1 MGLTP
6 VPYRRPYRGVGLLDV
21 RRLTSTLFV
30 LTLIPAPGIAPPL
43 VGQEAGVIEGTL
55 SLRLGPQ
62 RRWASRYPGAGP
74 TSAKVHPV
82 PAVVYLLGD
91 FPEDY
96 PVAAVRDIV
105 QRDGVFLP
113 GALAV
118 TAGTVVRFPNE
129 DPYVHN
135 VFSYADPRF
144 DLGRYRAGE
153 SREVVFDAAG
163 IVRIYCEI
171 HEYMRAVVLVIEHSF
186 HDVVSEDGSFRIT
199 GVPPGEY
206 TLAAYHPDVGSLEER
221 VAVSEGGT
229 VRVALQLGGSQ

>member
-1 MGLTP
+1 MNG
-6 VPYRRPYRGVGLLDV
+6 GSEEFLDAL
-21 RRLTSTLFV
+21 RFTSALFV
-30 LTLIPAPGIAPPL
+30 LTLIPVPGIAPPL

-91 FPEDY
+91 FPGDD
-96 PVAAVRDIV
+96 PVTAVRDIV

-144 DLGRYRAGE
+144 DLGRYPEGE

-163 IVRIYCEI
+163 IVRVYCEI
-171 HEYMRAVVLVIEHSF
+171 HEYMRRWS
-186 HDVVSEDGSFRIT
+186 S
-199 GVPPGEY
+199 
-206 TLAAYHPDVGSLEER
+206 
-221 VAVSEGGT
+221 
-229 VRVALQLGGSQ
+229 

>member
-1 MGLTP
+1 M
-6 VPYRRPYRGVGLLDV
+6 DV
-21 RRLTSTLFV
+21 RKLTSALFV

-43 VGQEAGVIEGTL
+43 VGQEAGVIEGAL
-55 SLRLGPQ
+55 SLPLGPQ
-62 RRWASRYPGAGP
+62 RRWPSRYPGAGP

-91 FPEDY
+91 FPEED

-105 QRDGVFLP
+105 QRDGVFIP

-118 TAGTVVRFPNE
+118 RAGTVVRFPNE

-144 DLGRYRAGE
+144 DLGRYPRGE

-163 IVRIYCEI
+163 IVRVYCEI
-171 HEYMRAVVLVIEHSF
+171 HEYMRAVVLVTEHSF
-186 HDVVSEDGSFRIT
+186 HDVVSEDGTFRIA
-199 GVPPGEY
+199 GIPPGEY
-206 TLAAYHPDVGSLEER
+206 TLTAYHPDVGSLEER
-221 VAVSEGGT
+221 VVVPAGGT
-229 VRVALQLGGSQ
+229 ARVLLQLGGAP

>member
-1 MGLTP
+1 MNG
-6 VPYRRPYRGVGLLDV
+6 GSEEFLDV
-21 RRLTSTLFV
+21 LRFISALFV

-91 FPEDY
+91 FPEED
-96 PVAAVRDIV
+96 PVTAVRDIA
-105 QRDGVFLP
+105 QRGGVFLP

-118 TAGTVVRFPNE
+118 RVGTVVRFPNE

-144 DLGRYRAGE
+144 DLGRYPAGE

-163 IVRIYCEI
+163 IVRVYCEI
-171 HEYMRAVVLVIEHSF
+171 HEYMRAVVLVSEHSF
-186 HDVVSEDGSFRIT
+186 HDVVSEDGTFRIA

-229 VRVALQLGGSQ
+229 VRVALQLGGPQ

>member
-1 MGLTP
+1 M
-6 VPYRRPYRGVGLLDV
+6 DV

-55 SLRLGPQ
+55 LVRLGPQ

-91 FPEDY
+91 FAEED
-96 PVAAVRDIV
+96 PVTAVRDIA
-105 QRDGVFLP
+105 QRGGVFLP

-118 TAGTVVRFPNE
+118 RAGTVVRFPNE

-153 SREVVFDAAG
+153 SREVVFDEAG

-171 HEYMRAVVLVIEHSF
+171 HEYMRAVVLVTEHSF
-186 HDVVSEDGSFRIT
+186 HDVVSEDGTFRIT

-229 VRVALQLGGSQ
+229 IRVALQLGGPQ

>member
-1 MGLTP
+1 MD
-6 VPYRRPYRGVGLLDV
+6 LLDF
-21 RRLTSTLFV
+21 RKTASALFILTLFTSLGV
-30 LTLIPAPGIAPPL
+30 ASSLG
-43 VGQEAGVIEGTL
+43 GQQSGAIEGTL
-55 SLRLGPQ
+55 SLRLGPP

-91 FPEDY
+91 FPEED
-96 PVAAVRDIV
+96 PVTAVRDIV
-105 QRDGVFLP
+105 QRDGVFMP

-118 TAGTVVRFPNE
+118 RAGTVVRFPNE

-144 DLGRYRAGE
+144 DLGRYPQGE

-163 IVRIYCEI
+163 IVRVYCEI
-171 HEYMRAVVLVIEHSF
+171 HEYMRVVVLVTEHSF
-186 HDVVSEDGSFRIT
+186 HDVVSEDGTFRIA

-206 TLAAYHPDVGSLEER
+206 TLTAYHPDLGSLEER
-221 VAVSEGGT
+221 VVVPAGGT
-229 VRVALQLGGSQ
+229 ARVLLELGGPQ

>member
-1 MGLTP
+1 M
-6 VPYRRPYRGVGLLDV
+6 
-21 RRLTSTLFV
+21 
-30 LTLIPAPGIAPPL
+30 
-43 VGQEAGVIEGTL
+43 
-55 SLRLGPQ
+55 
-62 RRWASRYPGAGP
+62 
-74 TSAKVHPV
+74 
-82 PAVVYLLGD
+82 VYLLGD
-91 FPEDY
+91 FPEED

-144 DLGRYRAGE
+144 DLGRYPAGE

-171 HEYMRAVVLVIEHSF
+171 HEYMRAVVLVTEHSF
-186 HDVVSEDGSFRIT
+186 HDVVSEDGTFRIAA
-199 GVPPGEY
+199 VPPGEY

-221 VAVSEGGT
+221 VTVSEGCT
-229 VRVALQLGGSQ
+229 VRVALQLGGPQ

>member
-1 MGLTP
+1 M
-6 VPYRRPYRGVGLLDV
+6 DV
-21 RRLTSTLFV
+21 LKLTSTLFF
-30 LTLIPAPGIAPPL
+30 LTLIPAPGIAPHL
-43 VGQEAGVIEGTL
+43 VGQETGVIEGTL
-55 SLRLGPQ
+55 SLRLGPP

-91 FPEDY
+91 FPEED
-96 PVAAVRDIV
+96 PVTAIRYIV
-105 QRDGVFLP
+105 QRDGVFTP

-118 TAGTVVRFPNE
+118 QTGTVVRFPNE

-144 DLGRYRAGE
+144 DLGRYPQGE

-163 IVRIYCEI
+163 IVRVYCEI
-171 HEYMRAVVLVIEHSF
+171 HEYMRVVVLVTGHSF
-186 HDVVSEDGSFRIT
+186 HDVVSEDGTFRIA

-206 TLAAYHPDVGSLEER
+206 TLTAYHPDLGSLEER
-221 VAVSEGGT
+221 VVVPAGGT
-229 VRVALQLGGSQ
+229 AGVLLELGGPQ

>member
-1 MGLTP
+1 MNG
-6 VPYRRPYRGVGLLDV
+6 GSEEFLDV
-21 RRLTSTLFV
+21 LRFTSALFV

-43 VGQEAGVIEGTL
+43 VGQETGVIEGTL

-91 FPEDY
+91 FAEED
-96 PVAAVRDIV
+96 PVTAVRDIA
-105 QRDGVFLP
+105 QRGGVFLP
-113 GALAV
+113 GALAGR
-118 TAGTVVRFPNE
+118 AGTVVRFPNE

-171 HEYMRAVVLVIEHSF
+171 HEYMRAVVLVTEHSF

-229 VRVALQLGGSQ
+229 VRVALQLGGPQ

>member
-1 MGLTP
+1 M
-6 VPYRRPYRGVGLLDV
+6 DV
-21 RRLTSTLFV
+21 RRLTSALFV

-91 FPEDY
+91 FPEED
-96 PVAAVRDIV
+96 PVTAVRDIV
-105 QRDGVFLP
+105 QRGGVFLP
-113 GALAV
+113 GALTV
-118 TAGTVVRFPNE
+118 RAGTAVRFPNE

-144 DLGRYRAGE
+144 DLGRYPAGD

-171 HEYMRAVVLVIEHSF
+171 HEYMRAAVLVTEHSF

-229 VRVALQLGGSQ
+229 VRVLLQLGGPQ

>member
-1 MGLTP
+1 MGSTP
-6 VPYRRPYRGVGLLDV
+6 VSYRRPYRGVGLLDV
-21 RRLTSTLFV
+21 LKLTSTLFF

-43 VGQEAGVIEGTL
+43 VGQETGVIEGTL
-55 SLRLGPQ
+55 SLRLGPP

-91 FPEDY
+91 FPEED
-96 PVAAVRDIV
+96 PVTAIRYIV
-105 QRDGVFLP
+105 QRDGVFTP

-118 TAGTVVRFPNE
+118 QTGTVVRFPNE

-144 DLGRYRAGE
+144 DLGRYPQGE

-163 IVRIYCEI
+163 IVRVYCEI
-171 HEYMRAVVLVIEHSF
+171 HEYMRVVVLVTGHSF
-186 HDVVSEDGSFRIT
+186 HDVVSEDGTFRIA

-206 TLAAYHPDVGSLEER
+206 TLTAYHPDLGSLEER
-221 VAVSEGGT
+221 VVVPAGGT
-229 VRVALQLGGSQ
+229 AGVLLELGGPQ

>member
-1 MGLTP
+1 M
-6 VPYRRPYRGVGLLDV
+6 DV
-21 RRLTSTLFV
+21 RRLTSALFV

-43 VGQEAGVIEGTL
+43 LGQEAGVIEGTL
-55 SLRLGPQ
+55 SLRLGPP

-91 FPEDY
+91 FAEED
-96 PVAAVRDIV
+96 PVTAVRDIA
-105 QRDGVFLP
+105 QRGGVFLP

-118 TAGTVVRFPNE
+118 RAGTVVRFPNE

-144 DLGRYRAGE
+144 DLGRYPAGE

-163 IVRIYCEI
+163 IVRVYCEI
-171 HEYMRAVVLVIEHSF
+171 HEYMRAVVLVTEHSF
-186 HDVVSEDGSFRIT
+186 HDVVSEDGTFRIA

-221 VAVSEGGT
+221 VTVSEGGT
-229 VRVALQLGGSQ
+229 VRVALQLGGPQ